1 MVAQEAS
8 PQLIE
13 KVKSQLEN
21 SKKVNTNMTKMLGQI
36 SNQVVNFK
44 ALDQVVQKPE
54 VLILYGDLDYS

>member
-21 SKKVNTNMTKMLGQI
+21 LKKVNTNMTKMLGQVH
-36 SNQVVNFK
+36 N
-44 ALDQVVQKPE
+44 
-54 VLILYGDLDYS
+54 